1 MSTHSLLGVKFPDGK
16 ITGCYVHYDGATME
30 PRIKDFISSYT
41 TTSLVLLI
49 ARAQGTG
56 GMRAFHCPKWS
67 NGSRC
72 GDPETE
78 FLDDDKPY
86 VVDDHNWDEDHFGTS
101 YRYLVEY
108 ETGTVEMRDRY
119 A

>member
-16 ITGCYVHYDGATME
+16 ITGCYVHYDGATMA
-30 PRIKDFISSYT
+30 PRIEDFISSYT

-49 ARAQGTG
+49 ARAQAAG
-56 GMRAFHCPKWS
+56 GMRSFHCPKWTR
-67 NGSRC
+67 GDRME
-72 GDPETE
+72 DPETE

-86 VVDDHNWDEDHFGTS
+86 IVDEQSWDEDHFGTS

-108 ETGTVEMRDRY
+108 ETGAIEMRDRD